1 VILGASSGTGHAIAR
16 AVSSDPGL
24 DIFGVH
30 RGHHPEG
37 AAELER
43 AIAAAGR
50 RALLRVD
57 DAGTVEAAA
66 AGADELLR
74 HAGAR
79 SVRFFVHSLAN
90 ASLGHLAVGGDI
102 LSPRQIQK
110 TFDSMAHSFVYWTRA
125 LVERDLLAP
134 GARLLALTNPLDES
148 LVAKCGLIAATKG
161 ALQMYVRVLA
171 LELGPLGHRVN
182 LLKFA
187 TVVTPAVAKV
197 YGEAELARVEAL
209 HRQMIPA
216 GRMCTTTEVGRLVSL
231 LLDERAEWFN
241 GATIDF
247 SGAMTQSLIEL
258 VLMRK

>member
-1 VILGASSGTGHAIAR
+1 VVLGASSGTGHAIAR
-16 AVSSDPGL
+16 AVASDPGL

-37 AAELER
+37 AAELEQ
-43 AIAAAGR
+43 IVAAAGR

-57 DAGTVEAAA
+57 DAGTVEAAS

-74 HAGAR
+74 HAGTR

-197 YGEAELARVEAL
+197 YGETELARVEAL

>member
-1 VILGASSGTGHAIAR
+1 VVLGASSGTGQAIAR
-16 AVSSDPGL
+16 AVASDPGL
-24 DIFGVH
+24 DVFGVH
-30 RGHHPEG
+30 RGHHSDG

-43 AIAAAGR
+43 AVTAAGR
-50 RALLRVD
+50 RAALRVD
-57 DAGTVEAAA
+57 DAGTAEGAS

-74 HAGAR
+74 QAGAR

-90 ASLGHLAVGGDI
+90 ASLGHLALGGDL

-125 LVERDLLAP
+125 LIERDLLAP
-134 GARLLALTNPLDES
+134 RARLLALTNPLDES
-148 LVAKCGLIAATKG
+148 LVARCGLIAATKG

-171 LELGPLGHRVN
+171 LELGWLGHRVN

-216 GRMCTTTEVGRLVSL
+216 GRMCTTAEVGRLVSL

-247 SGAMTQSLIEL
+247 SGGMTQSLIDLLL
-258 VLMRK
+258 VRR